1 MDKFI
6 YDHRVYYTPIE
17 FVFAHI
23 GGTWK
28 MPILIC
34 LREAEKRY
42 GELKEAI
49 PHISDKMLYTQLR
62 ELESKGL
69 ILRTAYQEKPP
80 RVSYKLTKKGERA
93 LPVIDLLVEYG
104 KGLMSDVTSTSRDE
118 LKSEGPE
125 RINAVV

>member
-1 MDKFI
+1 MEKFI
-6 YDHRVYYTPIE
+6 YDHRVYYNPIE

-23 GGTWK
+23 GGIWK

-34 LREAEKRY
+34 LRDAEKRY

-69 ILRTAYQEKPP
+69 IVRTAYQEKPP
-80 RVSYKLTKKGERA
+80 RVEYKLTKKGERA
-93 LPVIDLLVEYG
+93 LPVIDLLIEYG
-104 KGLMSDVTSTSRDE
+104 KELTSDVTLTS
-118 LKSEGPE
+118 S
-125 RINAVV
+125 